1 MKKLLIL
8 LLILAVAGF
17 AFAGGAKEKE
27 EAPAPAMEEAPKAEV
42 AAKTIK
48 NPDTFIYAAYGTVD
62 SLDPA
67 KAYDNAS
74 GGCIYNI
81 YETLV
86 YYEGGSTEKLVPIL
100 ATQVPSASNG
110 LITNGGKTYTFPIR
124 KGVKFHSGNALT
136 PEGVAYSF
144 KRHLVI
150 DADGGP
156 MWMLFEPLFGTYGS
170 RDGDGNIVLTMEML
184 DKAIQVKG
192 DSVVFNLAK
201 PFAPFLTI
209 LAYGACS
216 VIDKDFAIAHGDW
229 NGTAAD
235 IARVNGPEEGKEP
248 LYEIASGTGP
258 YKLVRWDKG
267 SEMVFERFDGY
278 WGPTPAMA
286 RAIYRVVE
294 EWSTRKLLLLQ
305 GDVDYGL
312 VDPMYYNEML
322 LEPGIKVYEGLTEL
336 SNRGINFNMAIIS
349 TDNPAI
355 GSGKLDGKGIPPDFF
370 SDKNVRLAFTYAFDF
385 DTYNEQIIQG
395 NGIPAA
401 TPICAGLPYFNA
413 ALKAYP
419 FDLKK
424 AEDYFRKAWGGKVW
438 QNGFEFDMLFNTGN
452 EVREQTLKML
462 AENVMSLNPKFKIN
476 VRGVE
481 WATYLDL
488 QRQRQMPVYYI
499 GWGADYP
506 DPHNFVYPYQHSQG
520 LFASRCGYNNPEA
533 DQLIEQGA
541 LETDPAKRREIYFR
555 LQDIWLEDVIGIM
568 LHQPVNKE
576 FYKDWV
582 QGYVFHPME
591 NRPNMF
597 KQFSKGY

>member
-27 EAPAPAMEEAPKAEV
+27 EAPAPAMEEAPNAEV

-170 RDGDGNIVLTMEML
+170 RDDNGKIVLTMDML

-192 DSVVFNLAK
+192 DSVVFNLAQ
-201 PFAPFLTI
+201 PFAPFLAI
-209 LAYGACS
+209 LAYNACS

-267 SEMVFERFDGY
+267 SEVVFERFDGY
-278 WGPTPAMA
+278 WGPKPALA
-286 RAIYRVVE
+286 KAIYRIVE

-305 GDVDYGL
+305 GDVDYAR
-312 VDPMYYNEML
+312 VDPMYFEEMKK
-322 LEPGIKVYEGLTEL
+322 EPGLRYYEKNARLA
-336 SNRGINFNMAIIS
+336 NAGINFNMKITS
-349 TDNPAI
+349 VDNPAI

-370 SDKNVRLAFTYAFDF
+370 SDKNVRLGFTYAFDF
-385 DTYNEQIIQG
+385 GTMLKEIIKG
-395 NGIPAA
+395 NGVPAA
-401 TPICAGLPYFNA
+401 TPICAGLPFFNP

-424 AEDYFRKAWGGKVW
+424 SEEYFKKAWAGKLW
-438 QNGFEFDMLFNTGN
+438 STGFEFDMLFNTGN
-452 EVREQTLKML
+452 EVREQTLKMF
-462 AENVMSLNPKFKIN
+462 AENIMSLNPKFKIN

-481 WATYLDL
+481 WATYVDM
-488 QRQRQMPVYYI
+488 QRQRSMPVYYI

-533 DQLIEQGA
+533 DRLIEQGA
-541 LETDPAKRREIYFR
+541 QETDPAKRKEIYFR
-555 LQDIWLEDVIGIM
+555 LQDIWLEDVIGVM
-568 LHQPVNKE
+568 LYQPVDD
-576 FYKDWV
+576 FFFKDWV
-582 QGYVFHPME
+582 QGFVFHPMQ
-591 NRPNMF
+591 NNPVQF
-597 KQFSKGY
+597 AQFSKGY